1 MTELTL
7 DTIVPFL
14 ADIFARRGHEEYLG
28 EEVTMSA
35 HMLQGAHFAEA
46 EGQRVEIIVAALLHD
61 IGHFTSE
68 FGSFTMNDTVDRLH
82 EEAGATVLA
91 EFFPSVVT
99 DCVRDHVA
107 AKRYL
112 CAVDPTYFDDLSDAS
127 VQSLSLQGGP
137 MNEAEVAEFEKLENT
152 RDIVQVRL
160 YDDRGKVHGMEVPGF
175 DHYRS
180 MVQGVVDSHLST

>member
-1 MTELTL
+1 M
-7 DTIVPFL
+7 P
-14 ADIFARRGHEEYLG
+14 
-28 EEVTMSA
+28 
-35 HMLQGAHFAEA
+35 
-46 EGQRVEIIVAALLHD
+46 
-61 IGHFTSE
+61 TSPKLKA
-68 FGSFTMNDTVDRLH
+68 S
-82 EEAGATVLA
+82 ATVLA

-99 DCVRDHVA
+99 DCARDHVA

-160 YDDRGKVHGMEVPGF
+160 YDDRGKVHGMEVPEF

-180 MVQGVVDSHLST
+180 MVQRVVDSHLST

>member
-1 MTELTL
+1 
-7 DTIVPFL
+7 
-14 ADIFARRGHEEYLG
+14 
-28 EEVTMSA
+28 
-35 HMLQGAHFAEA
+35 
-46 EGQRVEIIVAALLHD
+46 
-61 IGHFTSE
+61 
-68 FGSFTMNDTVDRLH
+68 MNDTVDRLH

-160 YDDRGKVHGMEVPGF
+160 YDDRARCMAWKYPG
-175 DHYRS
+175 
-180 MVQGVVDSHLST
+180 LSTIGPWCRESWTPICLRELRQLKFEDVATASPILAAP